1 MDFYNLGGR
10 DRKMVSATSFFEI
23 VGKWK
28 LITDKN
34 IYKNHFLLI
43 ESCVLNFYHEKK
55 KNGNSKFKK
64 FSI

>member
-1 MDFYNLGGR
+1 
-10 DRKMVSATSFFEI
+10 MVSATSFFEI

-43 ESCVLNFYHEKK
+43 ESCVLNFNYEKK

-64 FSI
+64 CPI